1 MRQILTNKSVAL
13 LLAQGLTNT
22 FKTKTDNEVSREK
35 ICFDHIIGILHPKF
49 RTKKKKRIHA
59 LVSYKFYFQLL
70 Q

>member
-49 RTKKKKRIHA
+49 RTKKKKKEFM
-59 LVSYKFYFQLL
+59 LW
-70 Q
+70 